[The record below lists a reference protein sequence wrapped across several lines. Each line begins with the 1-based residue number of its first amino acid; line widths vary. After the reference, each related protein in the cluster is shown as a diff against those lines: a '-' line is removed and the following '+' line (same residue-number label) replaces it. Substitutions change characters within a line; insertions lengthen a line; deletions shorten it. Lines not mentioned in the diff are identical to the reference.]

1 MKKNT
6 VLGILAAVAFCAV
19 VALAFYLLAYKNKP
33 GHGKTQA
40 GQASQTL
47 QRKLAFSGDPD
58 RNIENAQ
65 AAEGRGDWDS
75 ALYYYRYLS
84 QSLPDKDMRKG
95 WATYKEALC
104 LYNKGSFEAAQINL
118 EYALNHFPDM
128 PSVDNALFLMAQIYT
143 KLGDFDKADK
153 TYNTIIRMFDF
164 RADEAKSL
172 KAQLPQNQ
180 TNKGQNQGPQPRT
193 VPAKP

>member
-6 VLGILAAVAFCAV
+6 VLGIVAAIAFCAV
-19 VALAFYLLAYKNKP
+19 VALAFYFLAHKNKP

-40 GQASQTL
+40 GQASHAP

-58 RNIENAQ
+58 RNIEKAQ
-65 AAEGRGDWDS
+65 EAEGKGDWAS

-84 QSLPDKDMRKG
+84 ESLPDKDLRKG

-104 LYNKGSFEAAQINL
+104 LYNQGSFEAAKTDS

-143 KLGDFDKADK
+143 KLGDFDEADK
-153 TYNTIIRMFDF
+153 TYNTIIRMFAF
-164 RADEAKSL
+164 RADEAKNL